1 MDEIKKFCDKQQ
13 TLFVFLKGITMR
25 KTICSQGNKDS
36 YRKEYDAY
44 MNKARILTLNCVVS
58 EIDLENEIADNA
70 GNGKRII
77 DQIKG
82 YCTYL
87 DIDSK
92 KHPIEKRPYFKSLY
106 ENGIINGTDIAIT
119 EAVIYELNEVMK
131 NNVLIIEKL
140 LIKWCGAHPKD
151 ATQQANN
158 GSPILTQINQ
168 QQKNEANPSL
178 ENGNSITA
186 DDLLLRIF
194 FGEHL
199 TDFLKEAQTRKN
211 GTEVARL
218 VNWYIDKYNLDTGR
232 MYRKKP
238 LHDALLEKGVIK
250 IKQSAWNNAIK

>member
-1 MDEIKKFCDKQQ
+1 MDEIKKFCYKQQ

-25 KTICSQGNKDS
+25 KTICSKGNKDF

-44 MNKARILTLNCVVS
+44 MNKARILTLDCTVS

-70 GNGKRII
+70 ENGKRII
-77 DQIKG
+77 DQIKE

-92 KHPIEKRPYFKSLY
+92 KHPIKKLPYFKSLY

-119 EAVIYELNEVMK
+119 ETVIYELNEVMK

-186 DDLLLRIF
+186 DDLLLRTF
-194 FGEHL
+194 FGKHL
-199 TDFLKEAQTRKN
+199 NDFLKEAPKCKN
-211 GTEVARL
+211 GTAVALL
-218 VNWYIDKYNLDTGR
+218 VNWYINEYDLDKGNKNRG
-232 MYRKKP
+232 KP
-238 LHDALLEKGVIK
+238 LHDVLFAKGIIK
-250 IKQSAWNNAIK
+250 IGVNGWNKAIK